1 MSKLNDHIDEFAAR
15 DIAEQKTILLALLD
29 TNHLYV
35 NLSSLGDE
43 KFECS
48 DEETVATSEFYG
60 LEYEIAG

>member
-1 MSKLNDHIDEFAAR
+1 M

-60 LEYEIAG
+60 LEYEIVG